1 MKVIQLV
8 WIILVLSLSPD
19 EQAIILAL
27 ASEFLS

>member
-8 WIILVLSLSPD
+8 WIILVLTLPTD
-19 EQAIILAL
+19 EQGIILAL